1 VAGAVYEAPFI
12 IPRSSQ
18 LVLAY
23 AERDNIGSQVERIPI
38 SWDRD
43 ETVKVERGRPATW
56 KPAQRFR
63 NSNTRDS
70 YGFIEKL
77 KKYQGAPSGV
87 SVIISGESGDRDWIE
102 LQMNP
107 EKRVEPAI
115 IEACLAALRKLQTT
129 GQVMLEAESIHFE
142 MGQDL
147 LDWVEDDR
155 TTLQPGEVQQ

>member
-1 VAGAVYEAPFI
+1 MAGAVYDAPFI

-56 KPAQRFR
+56 KPAQRFKF
-63 NSNTRDS
+63 SSTRDS
-70 YGFIEKL
+70 YGFVEKL
-77 KKYQGAPSGV
+77 KKYQGIPLGV
-87 SVIISGESGDRDWIE
+87 SVFIYGESGDRDWIE
-102 LQMNP
+102 LQTNL
-107 EKRVEPAI
+107 EKQVEPAI
-115 IEACLAALRKLQTT
+115 IEECLAALRKLQTT